1 MDRSDHGPPLVII
14 SLALGAGTMRPSDS
28 SVMARLADGPQPI
41 GGHPAGA
48 RQGNIQG
55 RDAEP
60 PSWALASGAR
70 QGNIQGRD
78 AEPPS
83 WALASACPCEMADR
97 MKSGWKHM

>member
-60 PSWALASGAR
+60 PSWALAS
-70 QGNIQGRD
+70 
-78 AEPPS
+78 
-83 WALASACPCEMADR
+83 ACPCEMADR